1 MRLPRAAD
9 STHLIE
15 HVLQALLSE
24 RGALDVLHSTQ
35 FPRKPLTLLSRDW
48 PLLLPLQLL
57 QDLGVISQVDLRA
70 DDQARHSGTVVVDFR
85 EPLLLHVLE
94 RSRRRDTEA
103 NEEDVRLGV

>member
-1 MRLPRAAD
+1 MRLPRAAG

-24 RGALDVLHSTQ
+24 RRALDVLHGAQ

-48 PLLLPLQLL
+48 PLLLSLQLL
-57 QDLGVISQVDLRA
+57 QDLGIVSQVDLRT
-70 DDQARHSGTVVVDFR
+70 DDQARDSGTVVVDFR

-94 RSRRRDTEA
+94 RGGRCDTEA